1 MIDKR
6 HDMIAG
12 FIAAAYY
19 HAKAIDTIIRICY
32 NERWGCDMDSSNVA
46 VIGGGA
52 WGTAMACALARGGH
66 RVTMW
71 VLEKDVCDAIN
82 RCHENTRYLP
92 SYALNERLIATNDI
106 ETAVEGKEAVIV
118 ASPSLFLASTVKRI
132 TAVPNIADGSSVI
145 AALTKGFV
153 PSKDGTPQ
161 LVLETMEN
169 VLPGIYKGCTV
180 YVSGPS
186 HAEEVAM
193 GKVTGLVC
201 ACENPRNSIKVR
213 ELLRVPGILPYS
225 SFDVVG
231 VQVCAAAKNIIAVVY
246 GAMDALAESSSQ
258 FGDNAESLLMA
269 AGLAEIQALGF
280 AMGATHAETFV
291 SIAGVGDLDVTCK
304 SRYGRNRRFGQDLI
318 KNDIMAQFNGLDDL
332 IANMGKLGYLSE
344 GAVAC
349 KYVHTLSEK
358 KHLRLTI
365 CNGLY
370 RVLNKEVKPLELIDE
385 ILSEQSAAEH
395 INTHKA

>member
-1 MIDKR
+1 MEGSVK
-6 HDMIAG
+6 
-12 FIAAAYY
+12 
-19 HAKAIDTIIRICY
+19 C
-32 NERWGCDMDSSNVA
+32 CDVA
-46 VIGGGA
+46 VVGDGA
-52 WGTAMACALARGGH
+52 WGTAMAQALSRGGH
-66 RVTMW
+66 RVTLW
-71 VLEKDVCDAIN
+71 GIESDVVDAIN
-82 RCHENTRYLP
+82 SRHENTRYLP
-92 SYALNERLIATNDI
+92 GYPLSKSLMATNDI
-106 ETAVEGKEAVIV
+106 VQAVTGKEAIII
-118 ASPSLFLASTVKRI
+118 ASPSLFLESTVRKI
-132 TAVPNIADGSSVI
+132 TAVQNIADGSSVI
-145 AALTKGFV
+145 AALTKGFI
-153 PSKDGTPQ
+153 PSKDGSPS
-161 LVLETMEN
+161 LVLDTIEN

-213 ELLRVPGILPYS
+213 EILRVPGILPFS

-246 GAMDALAESSSQ
+246 GAMDALAQSSVQ

-318 KNDIMAQFNGLDDL
+318 KNNIMASFNDLDDL

-349 KYVHTLSEK
+349 KYVHTLAEK

-370 RVLNKEVKPLELIDE
+370 RVLNKEVTPLDFIDE
-385 ILSEQSAAEH
+385 LLSDKTTTEH
-395 INTHKA
+395 FAGHKV